1 MLKQKLKWML
11 EIGTVLG
18 LSVIPVALISSC
30 TNDKSDDQTNQETPP
45 QSDIHKP
52 LEISGTTQP
61 DPSLKDHEKAFINA
75 QIYFEG
81 MSDLFMAWKASD
93 VKVYN
98 IYKPSKDTIIPGL
111 VGKPS
116 LGFIDPRQNYGFQ
129 MHWKA
134 EPVNDDDNG
143 TKSGTLVL
151 TRGKEI
157 YEKEFVIKSFLP
169 AAAAELEQKHANINP
184 DKAVQ
189 FFNRNQ
195 LRVRS
200 IETTWKYL
208 DDFVTE
214 FSKDNLAELQSFKK
228 AILEQKYWEQ
238 TDIEF
243 RNFQQV
249 NRLGLPAPEVEADYR
264 LIDHNDPNL
273 KSGWYKVRWFGFD
286 VIKNGLRTQDMLPY
300 HIREWATF
308 SSPILPSDRSR
319 YKTVKASSIKTV
331 DDFLRQA
338 DDYFLKKQTVIAT
351 PTAVGAAND
360 DEGSLE
366 VTFKF
371 EYKYTSDTVKPLE
384 DVTVKIYGFLP
395 NGEK

>member
-134 EPVNDDDNG
+134 EPVNDDDKG

-151 TRGKEI
+151 TRGSEI
-157 YEKEFVIKSFLP
+157 HEKEFVIKSFLP
-169 AAAAELEQKHANINP
+169 TAAAKLEQKHDNINP
-184 DKAVQ
+184 DKVVRL
-189 FFNRNQ
+189 FNRNQ

-214 FSKDNLAELQSFKK
+214 FSKDNLAGLQSFKK

-264 LIDHNDPNL
+264 LIDRADPNL

-308 SSPILPSDRSR
+308 SSPIPPSDHSS
-319 YKTVKASSIKTV
+319 YKNVKASSIKTV

-338 DDYFLKKQTVIAT
+338 DNDFLKKQTVIAT